1 MAIPVIYPIIAF
13 DATEDKIITFSFSG
27 FQVVKNRILVKNNA
41 TGTTIF
47 DDTVTSFQLSHT
59 IPAETLENG
68 LVYNIVVYAINSSD
82 VSSSPSATVLF
93 KCYETPTWSFSNL
106 VEDQI
111 ITNSSYGVELA
122 YTQSEGELLNQYQV
136 SLYNSAQSLL
146 YQTGILYNT
155 TTLAATISGLNDNS
169 QYYIRATG
177 VTLNGM
183 TLDTGYVHVSVE
195 YTQPALFSLVSLENI
210 PRDGNIKITS
220 NIILLVGTSN
230 PDPATYISGT
240 LVDLTVDGSYVKFD
254 EGFMIPNDFT
264 IQCIGRDF
272 TDYST
277 ILELSNGTYN
287 VELIYMRGEFTG
299 ITGEKAYF
307 ILNAYNSV
315 TNYTITSNLIDVP
328 LSTDRIH
335 IWIKR
340 INNIYDLII
349 ENLGA

>member
-1 MAIPVIYPIIAF
+1 MSVPIIYQIPAF

-41 TGTTIF
+41 TGVTVF
-47 DDTVTSFQLSHT
+47 DDTVVSFQLNHT
-59 IPAETLENG
+59 IPASTLTNG

-93 KCYETPTWSFSNL
+93 KCYTAPTWSFSNL

-111 ITNSSYGVELA
+111 ITNSSYGVELI
-122 YTQSEGELLNQYQV
+122 YTQTEGELLNQYQV
-136 SLYNSAQSLL
+136 SLYDSAQSLL
-146 YQTGILYNT
+146 YQTGVLYDT
-155 TTLAATISGLNDNS
+155 TALAATISGLNDNS

-177 VTLNGM
+177 KTLNGM
-183 TLDTGYVHVSVE
+183 NLDTGYIHVSVE
-195 YTQPALFSLVSLENI
+195 YISPALFSLVSLENI

-230 PDPATYISGT
+230 PSPATYIDDT
-240 LVDLTVDGSYVKFD
+240 LIDLSANGSYVKFD
-254 EGFMIPNDFT
+254 EGFMIPSDFT

-277 ILELSNGTYN
+277 ILELSNGTYT
-287 VELIYMRGEFTG
+287 VELQYMRGTFTG

-315 TNYTITSNLIDVP
+315 TNYTITSNLISVP
-328 LSTDRIH
+328 LTTDRIH